1 MEYFYTEQKQRLK
14 FLNEDLVY
22 FEDFLCQ
29 MNDAFKKEDNIVYSL
44 EDMIA

>member
-1 MEYFYTEQKQRLK
+1 MEYFYSEQKQRLK

-29 MNDAFKKEDNIVYSL
+29 MNDAFHKDE
-44 EDMIA
+44 